1 MRCAF
6 EAVGEPFISID
17 GGRLAMAWKGTSTLT
32 GRLEPAGVEPTS
44 GRVDGTGIDVYEF
57 ADGLVRRVV
66 TEADTMSLLVQ
77 IGAAPAPGSGH

>member
-1 MRCAF
+1 
-6 EAVGEPFISID
+6 V
-17 GGRLAMAWKGTSTLT
+17 
-32 GRLEPAGVEPTS
+32 
-44 GRVDGTGIDVYEF
+44 TGIDVYQF